1 LRLIFAGEDNLI
13 PHFQEA
19 GRKPRQIRRQKR
31 SLGFTP
37 AMGFTLV
44 ELLTVIA
51 IIGVLAGL
59 LLPAVQAAREA
70 ARRVQCTSS
79 IRQIGVA
86 LANFEYSYKRYPAG
100 CSIAPGVVSNQ
111 RMLWSGHILPF
122 IEQSTLR
129 NSIDLTKNWD
139 DSSTTNV
146 QALQFRSPIFRC
158 PSANSPLAFDH
169 QVARR
174 VPCNYLACATGLNV
188 KESGSQP
195 ILDDS
200 EQDGIFYTDSRT
212 THSGILDGTSHTV
225 FVGEALFLD
234 NVFGNDLNNN
244 PQLVDH
250 WAIGSPTIGNSELS
264 EALASTAC
272 RINAHRIKPQVLI
285 DEIEMCYSSRHIGGA
300 HVVFADGHTEFL
312 NESIDADTWSAM
324 GTRFGIDIV
333 AGY

>member
-1 LRLIFAGEDNLI
+1 MYAEEIHLILHFGDGRLMGHETVKQSLRRPG
-13 PHFQEA
+13 
-19 GRKPRQIRRQKR
+19 
-31 SLGFTP
+31 
-37 AMGFTLV
+37 GFTLV

-86 LANFEYSYKRYPAG
+86 FTNFEYSYKKYPSG
-100 CSIAPGVVSNQ
+100 CSTTPGLASNH
-111 RMLWSGHILPF
+111 RLLWSGHILPF
-122 IEQSTLR
+122 IEQTTLR
-129 NSIDLTKNWD
+129 SSIDLSKTWD
-139 DSSTTNV
+139 DPSSTNAA
-146 QALQFRSPIFRC
+146 ALRFQSPVFRC
-158 PSANSPLAFDH
+158 PSANAPKTFDH
-169 QVARR
+169 EITRR
-174 VPCNYLACATGLNV
+174 APCNYLACASGLNS
-188 KESGSQP
+188 KESGP
-195 ILDDS
+195 NPVVDDS
-200 EQDGIFYTDSRT
+200 EQDGIFFTNSAI
-212 THSGILDGTSHTV
+212 THSGILDGTSQTV
-225 FVGEALFLD
+225 FVGEALFLE

-250 WAIGSPTIGNSELS
+250 WAVGSPTIGNSELS

-272 RINAHRIKPQVLI
+272 RINAYRITPQVLV
-285 DEIEMCYSSRHIGGA
+285 DEIELGYSSRHIGGA

-312 NESIDADTWSAM
+312 NESIDVDTWSAM

>member
-1 LRLIFAGEDNLI
+1 MITFAFKFAGEDMLI
-13 PHFQEA
+13 PHLERTAWKQ
-19 GRKPRQIRRQKR
+19 PRIRCC
-31 SLGFTP
+31 
-37 AMGFTLV
+37 GFTLV

-86 LANFEYSYKRYPAG
+86 FANFEYSYKKYPAG
-100 CSIAPGVVSNQ
+100 CSIAPGLVSNQ

-122 IEQSTLR
+122 IEQTTLR
-129 NSIDLTKNWD
+129 DSIDLTKDWD
-139 DSSTTNV
+139 DTSSANPR
-146 QALQFRSPIFRC
+146 ALQFRSPIFRC
-158 PSANSPLAFDH
+158 PSANAPLAFDH
-169 QVARR
+169 QVAGR
-174 VPCNYLACATGLNV
+174 VPCNYIACATGLKS

-200 EQDGIFYTDSRT
+200 EQDGIFYTNSRT
-212 THSGILDGTSHTV
+212 THAAILDGTSQTV
-225 FVGEALFLD
+225 FVGEALFLE
-234 NVFGNDLNNN
+234 NVFGNDLNSN

-250 WAIGSPTIGNSELS
+250 WAVGSPTIGNSELS

-272 RINAHRIKPQVLI
+272 RINAYRIKPQVLI
-285 DEIEMCYSSRHIGGA
+285 DEIEMGYSSRHIGGA

-324 GTRFGIDIV
+324 GTRFGVDVV